1 MSESESKSDANQ
13 QLMNMEQLEQM
24 FQLFQKMQKLNTAN
38 EQSTSD
44 LRVTEKL
51 NYQNYSKWCRLMK
64 IALEGRGRLKH
75 IIDTPPSSTD
85 ANYLKW
91 KQQDSMVLSWIISN
105 IESELINQFLDYTT
119 AYDLWNGI
127 TILLA
132 SGHDELQIFDLSSK
146 ASSVKQN
153 QGSIEEYYGCLDT
166 LWKEIDRRMPNPMK
180 CAEDITIFNTFI
192 QKQRLF
198 QFLAG
203 INDTFDK
210 ERRDLLNQDP
220 LPSVEAA
227 YAAIRRKIN
236 RRGIMTHASSLG
248 PGPSEIGSG
257 LVARNRS
264 GRPSYRQE
272 EDKSHLKCS
281 HCGGTRHTKEGCFKL
296 IGFPEW

>member
-105 IESELINQFLDYTT
+105 IESELMNQFLDYTT

-132 SGHDELQIFDLSSK
+132 SGHDEL
-146 ASSVKQN
+146 
-153 QGSIEEYYGCLDT
+153 
-166 LWKEIDRRMPNPMK
+166 
-180 CAEDITIFNTFI
+180 
-192 QKQRLF
+192 
-198 QFLAG
+198 
-203 INDTFDK
+203 
-210 ERRDLLNQDP
+210 
-220 LPSVEAA
+220 
-227 YAAIRRKIN
+227 
-236 RRGIMTHASSLG
+236 
-248 PGPSEIGSG
+248 
-257 LVARNRS
+257 
-264 GRPSYRQE
+264 
-272 EDKSHLKCS
+272 
-281 HCGGTRHTKEGCFKL
+281 
-296 IGFPEW
+296 